1 MDEADEQHRL
11 PAEPAPPAEPPRPAV
26 RPSDAERDQVVAR
39 LRTAAGEGRITFA
52 ELSDRIE
59 EAFRA
64 TDAVALE
71 RLTADLPAPIPTSLP
86 SAGRVERV
94 VGVLSGTSRTGRWR
108 PPTRTTAVAVV
119 GSCLVDLCDAVID
132 EPEIEV
138 KAVAVL
144 GGVEVLV
151 PEGVHAEVVG
161 WAVLG
166 GKDHRVRGPVPDAD
180 APTVR
185 VVCRAVLGGVTVRT
199 PRVHGRRR

>member
-11 PAEPAPPAEPPRPAV
+11 PEQPALPDEPASPAV

-64 TDAVALE
+64 TDGVALE
-71 RLTADLPAPIPTSLP
+71 RLTADLPAPAPAPTAAP
-86 SAGRVERV
+86 GVERV

-108 PPTRTTAVAVV
+108 PRRRTTAVAVV
-119 GSCLVDLCDAVID
+119 GSCLVDLCDAVFD

-166 GKDHRVRGPVPDAD
+166 GKDHRVRGPVPDAG

-199 PRVHGRRR
+199 PRFHGRRP

>member
-11 PAEPAPPAEPPRPAV
+11 PEQPALPDEPASPAV

-64 TDAVALE
+64 TDGVALE
-71 RLTADLPAPIPTSLP
+71 RLTADLPAPAPAPT
-86 SAGRVERV
+86 AGVERV

-108 PPTRTTAVAVV
+108 PRRRTTAVAVV
-119 GSCLVDLCDAVID
+119 GSCLVDLCDAVFD

-151 PEGVHAEVVG
+151 PEGVHAQVVG

-166 GKDHRVRGPVPDAD
+166 GKDHRVRGPVPDAG

-199 PRVHGRRR
+199 PRFHGRRP